1 MNDALSTTTR
11 VPDDGRP
18 SPSDTRHLVLVGMMG
33 SGKTTVGRLVAERL
47 GRPYLDNDDLVR
59 AIAGDEP
66 AAIRN
71 SQGET
76 VLHDF
81 EAAALDR
88 AMAGADRVVASA
100 AAAVVEEAPSRA
112 TLKDANV
119 VWLRARPETLSA
131 RIGSGLGRRD
141 E

>member
-1 MNDALSTTTR
+1 MNDALSTTAR
-11 VPDDGRP
+11 APGRP
-18 SPSDTRHLVLVGMMG
+18 AAPDSRHLVLIGMMG

-59 AIAGDEP
+59 AIAGEEP

-81 EAAALDR
+81 EAAALER
-88 AMAGADRVVASA
+88 AISGRDGVVASA
-100 AAAVVEEAPSRA
+100 AAAVVEAP
-112 TLKDANV
+112 V
-119 VWLRARPETLSA
+119 
-131 RIGSGLGRRD
+131 
-141 E
+141 